1 MMNVLMSTIGS
12 RTARPPPS
20 RASTI
25 RLRRRRGWAA
35 EPRRRCM
42 LITVIWS
49 APHPDAF
56 PALLDQV
63 VRDAGDLAAVGED
76 ARVGVEPDVDRVV
89 RHRGTHRVLQG
100 GRVLGRGARHRE

>member
-1 MMNVLMSTIGS
+1 MNVLMSTIGS

-25 RLRRRRGWAA
+25 RLRRRRGAVA
-35 EPRRRCM
+35 PAVRGM
-42 LITVIWS
+42 LITVIGS

-63 VRDAGDLAAVGED
+63 VGDAGDVFVVGED

-89 RHRGTHRVLQG
+89 HHRGTDRVLQG
-100 GRVLGRGARHRE
+100 GRVLGR